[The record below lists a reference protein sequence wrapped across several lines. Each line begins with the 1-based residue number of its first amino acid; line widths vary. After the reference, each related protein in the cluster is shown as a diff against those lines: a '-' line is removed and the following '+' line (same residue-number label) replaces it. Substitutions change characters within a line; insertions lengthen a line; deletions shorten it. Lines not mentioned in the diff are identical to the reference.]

1 MFVSLAC
8 VFGWSDRVK
17 FTDRSISRKIGTLLP
32 GEGIFKTLLRVG
44 GFCINGCWA
53 AYAAIVAAE
62 KLIIPTFVGHSLKA
76 SERQPHRSKY
86 WLNTTE
92 QDIGPAGHNCLR
104 RLMQRELGS
113 SKQISCGVQGL
124 VRVPI
129 SLRRDGANRD
139 LQKHC
144 CDSAPNGA
152 AT

>member
-1 MFVSLAC
+1 
-8 VFGWSDRVK
+8 
-17 FTDRSISRKIGTLLP
+17 
-32 GEGIFKTLLRVG
+32 
-44 GFCINGCWA
+44 
-53 AYAAIVAAE
+53 
-62 KLIIPTFVGHSLKA
+62 
-76 SERQPHRSKY
+76 
-86 WLNTTE
+86 
-92 QDIGPAGHNCLR
+92 LR

-129 SLRRDGANRD
+129 SSRRDGANRD